1 MVNLFDLIKNAFIAL
16 RANKLRS
23 ILTMLGVIIGV
34 SSVILLVSIGQGLQ
48 KYLNDQFD
56 AMGTNIIAVMPGSFG
71 GEGGFSGAPNI
82 QGSKLSMDHVR
93 DLEKLGPP
101 ITAVAPV
108 FESAEVAVYQK
119 KEVGITI
126 IGSTENYNKVRTL
139 NMAKG
144 RFLSAADLDSARRV
158 AVIGPSLAEKL
169 FGSLDPIGKE
179 FTLADRKFEVIGIS
193 EKLGSMMGI
202 DIDKVAYVPITTAQ
216 KVIGFNNLMEIMLK
230 FDDPKNTTQAQ
241 RLVKNYFLK
250 KLTKDQFSLMDQAQ
264 MLSTINNILGVLTLA
279 LGGIAA
285 ISLFVGGIGI
295 MNIMLVSVTE
305 RTKEIGLRKAVGATP
320 KAILSQFLT
329 ESIILSCGG
338 GLIGVLI
345 GWGVSLILNRFFPTE
360 VTLWSVFLAFVVS
373 ATVGIIFGIAPAI
386 RASKLNPI
394 VALRYE

>member
-144 RFLSAADLDSARRV
+144 RFLSAADLDSAKRV

-216 KVIGFNNLMEIMLK
+216 KVIGFNNLMEIMIK

-250 KLTKDQFSLMDQAQ
+250 KLTKDEFSLMDQAQ

-285 ISLFVGGIGI
+285 ISLLVGGIGI

-345 GWGVSLILNRFFPTE
+345 GWGVSLILNQFFPTE
-360 VTLWSVFLAFVVS
+360 VTLWSVFLAFIVS